1 VSAHSAPES
10 NRVTPNGPR
19 DEWQPGE
26 LTALLAANIPL
37 LDVRSPGEFARGAF
51 DTAVNLPL
59 LDDEERRQVG
69 IRYKEAGSHAAIELG
84 ETLVA
89 GEHRDQRIRAWREFA
104 RAHPNAALYCWR
116 GGLRSRIVQGW
127 LAATGVSLPRVSG
140 GFKALRHTCLETIER
155 FAKTAEIVVLAGR
168 TGSGKTRLLRAIPG
182 HVDLEA
188 AANHRGSAFG
198 GELDAQPTPIHFENR
213 LAVALLR
220 RAPGCALLEDE
231 SRTIGRLA
239 LPRSLYDAM
248 QAAPLV
254 LLEASLA
261 ERIALILDEY
271 VLAPIASGV
280 PAETLA
286 ARYLNACNRIRARL
300 GGERHSIL
308 VGELT
313 EAFRTPADPAGHAAW
328 IERVLRSYYDP
339 MYDWQ
344 IERKA
349 SRIVF
354 RGDAASVAKH
364 LRGAA
369 GISVGA

>member
-1 VSAHSAPES
+1 MSAHNAPDGH
-10 NRVTPNGPR
+10 RATPNGPR
-19 DEWQPGE
+19 DEWQRGD
-26 LTALLAANIPL
+26 LTALLAANTPL

-84 ETLVA
+84 ETLVS
-89 GEHRDQRIRAWREFA
+89 GGHRDQRIRAWHEFA

-116 GGLRSRIVQGW
+116 GGLRSRIVQSW

-140 GFKALRHTCLETIER
+140 GFKALRRMCLETIER
-155 FAKTAEIVVLAGR
+155 FAATTELVVLAGR
-168 TGSGKTRLLRAIPG
+168 TGSGKTRLLRTIPG

-213 LAVALLR
+213 LAVALLQ
-220 RAPGCALLEDE
+220 RAPGCALVEDE

-261 ERIALILDEY
+261 ERVALILDEY
-271 VLAPIASGV
+271 VLAPIANGV
-280 PAETLA
+280 PAEALA
-286 ARYLNACNRIRARL
+286 ARYLDACNRIRARL

-328 IERVLRSYYDP
+328 IERALRSYYDP

-354 RGDAASVAKH
+354 RGDAAAVAKH
-364 LRGAA
+364 LQAG